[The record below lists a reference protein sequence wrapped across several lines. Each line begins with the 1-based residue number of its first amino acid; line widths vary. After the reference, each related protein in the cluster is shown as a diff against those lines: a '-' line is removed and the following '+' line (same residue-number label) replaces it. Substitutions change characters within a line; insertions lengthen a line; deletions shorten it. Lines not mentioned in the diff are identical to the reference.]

1 MIFEVP
7 IDHFPATTTAQQVSR
22 ARENKPLRLSTVS
35 LHSKEVNAAVA
46 PLSPS
51 VRRSQFNFSCE
62 VQKTAIPKVRA
73 TIPPLKR
80 ALTSPALPV
89 QHLNLN
95 LVRKGS
101 NPSSQTSR
109 NNSVSDLLKSDIFKM
124 PSRLL
129 STAVSLHQLA

>member
-7 IDHFPATTTAQQVSR
+7 IDHFPASSQQVSR
-22 ARENKPLRLSTVS
+22 TRDHKPLRLSTVQ
-35 LHSKEVNAAVA
+35 LQSKEVNAAVA

-51 VRRSQFNFSCE
+51 VRRSQFNFSAE
-62 VQKTAIPKVRA
+62 VQKSAIPKVRA
-73 TIPPLKR
+73 SIPPLKR

-95 LVRKGS
+95 LMRKGS
-101 NPSSQTSR
+101 TPSSQASR
-109 NNSVSDLLKSDIFKM
+109 NNSVSDLFRNDLLKM
-124 PSRLL
+124 PARLL